1 MSLIYKHFILK
12 IFQLLPL
19 LLLFFICLK
28 DDSFFHFEFFDLLS
42 LNFQYIIIYYWVLKN
57 PKTLG
62 YGFIFLAGI
71 INDVILGLPIGVS
84 ATTYL
89 IMAGVAAYFRNVT
102 VRITMLADWAT
113 FLLSLLITN
122 FVYIIIFLIFFE
134 LSLNYLN
141 LFYNCILTFIFYPLA
156 WFLFEIL
163 RKLIRV

>member
-1 MSLIYKHFILK
+1 MLNSIPLIIFYYITLSEFSFGFEYKN
-12 IFQLLPL
+12 
-19 LLLFFICLK
+19 
-28 DDSFFHFEFFDLLS
+28 FFHINL
-42 LNFQYIIIYYWVLKN
+42 QYIIIYYWVLKN

-102 VRITMLADWAT
+102 VRITMLADWST

-163 RKLIRV
+163 RKLIKV

>member
-1 MSLIYKHFILK
+1 MSFNIKNFKDFLLNSIPLIIFYYITLSEFSFGFEYKN
-12 IFQLLPL
+12 
-19 LLLFFICLK
+19 
-28 DDSFFHFEFFDLLS
+28 FFHINL
-42 LNFQYIIIYYWVLKN
+42 QYIIIYYWVLKN

-102 VRITMLADWAT
+102 VRITMLADWST

-163 RKLIRV
+163 RKLIKV

>member
-1 MSLIYKHFILK
+1 MSFNIKNFKDFLLNSIPLIIFYYITLSEFSFGFEYKN
-12 IFQLLPL
+12 
-19 LLLFFICLK
+19 
-28 DDSFFHFEFFDLLS
+28 FFHINL
-42 LNFQYIIIYYWVLKN
+42 QYIIIYYWVLKN

-102 VRITMLADWAT
+102 VRITMLADWST

-122 FVYIIIFLIFFE
+122 FVYVIIFLIFFE

-163 RKLIRV
+163 RKLIKV

>member
-1 MSLIYKHFILK
+1 MSFNIKNFKDFLLNSIPLIIFYYITLSEFSFGFEYKN
-12 IFQLLPL
+12 
-19 LLLFFICLK
+19 
-28 DDSFFHFEFFDLLS
+28 FFHINL
-42 LNFQYIIIYYWVLKN
+42 QYIIIYYWVLKN

-102 VRITMLADWAT
+102 VRITMLSDWST

-122 FVYIIIFLIFFE
+122 FVYVIIFLIFFE

-163 RKLIRV
+163 RKLIKV

>member
-1 MSLIYKHFILK
+1 MSFNIKNFKDFLLNSIPLIIFYYITLSEFSFGFEYKN
-12 IFQLLPL
+12 
-19 LLLFFICLK
+19 
-28 DDSFFHFEFFDLLS
+28 FFHINL
-42 LNFQYIIIYYWVLKN
+42 QYIIIYYWVLKN

-89 IMAGVAAYFRNVT
+89 IMAGVAAYFWNVT
-102 VRITMLADWAT
+102 VRITMLADWST

-163 RKLIRV
+163 RKLIKV

>member
-1 MSLIYKHFILK
+1 MSFNIKNFKDFLLNSIPLIIFYYITLSEFSFGFEYK
-12 IFQLLPL
+12 IF
-19 LLLFFICLK
+19 
-28 DDSFFHFEFFDLLS
+28 FHINL
-42 LNFQYIIIYYWVLKN
+42 QYIIIYYWVLKN

-89 IMAGVAAYFRNVT
+89 IMAGVAAYFRHVT
-102 VRITMLADWAT
+102 VRITMLSDWST

-122 FVYIIIFLIFFE
+122 FVYVIIFLIFFE

-163 RKLIRV
+163 RKLIKV